1 MNIKQFS
8 GWALAFLLSAHI
20 VGAVAADV
28 AAAATSSIPTYKPP
42 LRGAPASRVG
52 GGSRGSDSG
61 SAPRIAVLAPDHTGY
76 TTQEQPNLYW
86 YLSRPVATRLE
97 ITVINDQSVQP
108 LLEKKL
114 ETPTQAGIQRLRLK
128 DLGIKLKPGIEYRW
142 FVGLVADPQQR
153 SNDVIASGTIQ
164 RSEPSPALLEKLA
177 KADKPGIPFVYA
189 EEGIWYDAITS
200 ISELIVANPRDAALR
215 QQRAALL
222 EQAGLE
228 EVAGFDKLKQ

>member
-1 MNIKQFS
+1 MNSKQFS
-8 GWALAFLLSAHI
+8 GWALALLLGAHV
-20 VGAVAADV
+20 VG
-28 AAAATSSIPTYKPP
+28 AAAADAASPASIPTYKPP

-52 GGSRGSDSG
+52 GGSRGADSG
-61 SAPRIAVLAPDHTGY
+61 AAPRIAVLAPDHTGY

-86 YLSRPVATRLE
+86 YLSKPVATRLE

-108 LLEKKL
+108 LLEQKL
-114 ETPTQAGIQRLRLK
+114 ETPSQAGIQRLRLK
-128 DLGIKLKPGIEYRW
+128 DFGIRLKPGIEYRW

-164 RSEPSPALLEKLA
+164 RNEPTPALLAKLA
-177 KADKPGIPFVYA
+177 KAGKPGIPFVYA

-200 ISELIVANPRDAALR
+200 ISELIAANPKDAALR

-222 EQAGLE
+222 EQAGLDE
-228 EVAGFDKLKQ
+228 AAGFDKLKQ